1 MIDFGGKK
9 TRGNGDVAFNIH
21 ALIKEGN
28 DELVETSFSLAQIA
42 RLVNKSENITDIV
55 LQDGARV
62 SVGIAMRDLNQ
73 KLAEISL
80 SGEELDLREACNAVQ
95 LSMIMSLFNSCAK
108 GTGRPGGGFKIK
120 AHMRSP
126 HSSSEKTA
134 LDTWSTVTIYRYRAS
149 ANGDTYIWMSG
160 AGATDRI
167 IPIPFPLFE
176 QLYTHAQ
183 QTKAELLDL
192 TVFTDPVSPYQRNAS
207 RMQNIPKIYQETTV
221 PQKK

>member
-21 ALIKEGN
+21 ALIKEGH

-62 SVGIAMRDLNQ
+62 SVGIAMRELNQ

-95 LSMIMSLFNSCAK
+95 LSMITSLFNSCAK
-108 GTGRPGGGFKIK
+108 GTGRPSGGFKIK
-120 AHMRSP
+120 AHMRSA
-126 HSSSEKTA
+126 HSSSEKTT
-134 LDTWSTVTIYRYRAS
+134 LDTCSTVTIYRYRAS